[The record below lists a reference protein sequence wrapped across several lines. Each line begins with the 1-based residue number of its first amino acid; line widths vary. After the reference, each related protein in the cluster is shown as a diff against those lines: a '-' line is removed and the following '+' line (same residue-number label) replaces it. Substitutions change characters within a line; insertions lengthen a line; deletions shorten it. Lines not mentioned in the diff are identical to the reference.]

1 MQRKNGAILKK
12 VFCMKATSSFLL
24 FAVSS
29 VACLG
34 ALFYCFGMNRKTQPK
49 SISIAD
55 IKQSMLHG
63 LQ

>member
-1 MQRKNGAILKK
+1 
-12 VFCMKATSSFLL
+12 MKATSSFLL

-34 ALFYCFGMNRKTQPK
+34 ALFYCFGMNRKTQPE